1 MRKTML
7 YVTLLF
13 WSTEYE
19 CDVGYNFGKKLVR
32 DNKAILENVHSTQN
46 KKLLY
51 AKVKKWCFMTFE
63 MVL

>member
-19 CDVGYNFGKKLVR
+19 CEVGYNFAKNLR
-32 DNKAILENVHSTQN
+32 ELETIRQSWKMSIVHSIKNSCTLKSRN
-46 KKLLY
+46 D
-51 AKVKKWCFMTFE
+51 AS
-63 MVL
+63 

>member
-19 CDVGYNFGKKLVR
+19 CDVGYNFAKKLIR
-32 DNKAILENVHSTQN
+32 DNKAILENVHSI

-51 AKVKKWCFMTFE
+51 AKVKKWCSMTFE
-63 MVL
+63 IVL

>member
-19 CDVGYNFGKKLVR
+19 CDVGYNFAKKLIR
-32 DNKAILENVHSTQN
+32 DNKAILENVYSTQY
-46 KKLLY
+46 KKTP
-51 AKVKKWCFMTFE
+51 VR
-63 MVL
+63 

>member
-19 CDVGYNFGKKLVR
+19 CDVDYNFAKNLIR
-32 DNKAILENVHSTQN
+32 DNKAILENVHSTQY

-51 AKVKKWCFMTFE
+51 AKVKK
-63 MVL
+63 

>member
-19 CDVGYNFGKKLVR
+19 CDVGYNFAKNLIR
-32 DNKAILENVHSTQN
+32 DNKAILKNVHSTQY

-51 AKVKKWCFMTFE
+51 AKVKKRCFMTFE

>member
-7 YVTLLF
+7 YVTSLF

-19 CDVGYNFGKKLVR
+19 CDFAKNLIG
-32 DNKAILENVHSTQN
+32 DNKAILENVHSTQY

-51 AKVKKWCFMTFE
+51 AKVKKGCFMTFK

>member
-7 YVTLLF
+7 YVTSLF

-19 CDVGYNFGKKLVR
+19 CDVGYNFAKNLIG
-32 DNKAILENVHSTQN
+32 DNKAILENVHSTQY